1 MNVRLL
7 SAIATTCV
15 LAGAAGIVFGQ
26 EPRAADA
33 GAPTL
38 NALLTEVRGIRAE
51 LNQAASA
58 SLRAQLLV
66 ARLQLQE
73 QRINVVSAQL
83 AEARRLV
90 LPQEAK
96 ESEKAMELKRFEGF
110 GAEPGSLFSSDE
122 RQAIAERIPQL
133 KEELAQIR
141 GHLLRLRAQETEFAD
156 LLASEQ
162 TRWVEFNSRLDELER
177 SLPVR

>member
-51 LNQAASA
+51 LNQAASV

-96 ESEKAMELKRFEGF
+96 ETEKAMEVKRFEGF
-110 GAEPGSLFSSDE
+110 AANPISFAPEE
-122 RQAIAERIPQL
+122 RQGIAERIPQL